1 VFTHRDAADLLP
13 FLAALVTLSAG
24 LFVKD
29 AVTGR
34 RPSQIAA
41 AVGMGA
47 VAVLAILA
55 ALAVNGLL

>member
-13 FLAALVTLSAG
+13 LLAALVTLSAG

-34 RPSQIAA
+34 RASQIAA